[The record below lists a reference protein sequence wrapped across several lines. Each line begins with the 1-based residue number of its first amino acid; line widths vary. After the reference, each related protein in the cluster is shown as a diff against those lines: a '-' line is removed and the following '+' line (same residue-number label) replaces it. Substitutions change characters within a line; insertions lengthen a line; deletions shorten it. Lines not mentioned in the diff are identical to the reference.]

1 MEQPDNLTLAFSRH
15 SVPREEAERAGLK
28 AYEFFYGNT
37 EPTLS
42 PLTLLSYAVRRYDDN
57 RTLDAEMRHKLTS
70 EGFLL
75 HGERTPI
82 KRRLRLPGIVA
93 VSLVV
98 PELEHEKVVGEYLE
112 EPFEEV
118 EKLGEWYGAVAKPKP
133 APGTRLSWIR

>member
-1 MEQPDNLTLAFSRH
+1 MKHPDHLTLAFSQQSLPRH
-15 SVPREEAERAGLK
+15 QAEEAGLR

-37 EPTLS
+37 EPALS
-42 PLTLLSYAVRRYDDN
+42 PLTLLSHAVRRYDDN
-57 RTLDAEMRHKLTS
+57 RTLTAEMRHRLTD

-98 PELEHEKVVGEYLE
+98 PELEHGKVVGEFLE
-112 EPFEEV
+112 EPFREV
-118 EKLGEWYGAVAKPKP
+118 AKLGEWYKTVARPKPKP
-133 APGTRLSWIR
+133 GTPLSWVS